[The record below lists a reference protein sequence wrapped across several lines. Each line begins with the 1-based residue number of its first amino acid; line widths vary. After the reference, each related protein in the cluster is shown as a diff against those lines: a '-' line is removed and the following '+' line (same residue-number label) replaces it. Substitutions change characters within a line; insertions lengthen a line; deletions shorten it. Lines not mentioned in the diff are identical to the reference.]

1 MPNWIHVETQKI
13 FSNLGEIKRANPNT
27 SFPPGPISVEFLKNL
42 GYEVID
48 TSARPLPSS
57 DLKIVRIDGAKQRED
72 KTWYVTY
79 KEVNRHSTTKHPD
92 GSILKTKAQ
101 QDKDYLENIKMI
113 KLGRIRDQ
121 RNSLL
126 SQADLEISKGL
137 DNEEDVMPWRKY
149 RKALREMMD
158 NLKDPDKVVW
168 PQPPK

>member
-1 MPNWIHVETQKI
+1 
-13 FSNLGEIKRANPNT
+13 
-27 SFPPGPISVEFLKNL
+27 
-42 GYEVID
+42 
-48 TSARPLPSS
+48 
-57 DLKIVRIDGAKQRED
+57 
-72 KTWYVTY
+72 
-79 KEVNRHSTTKHPD
+79 
-92 GSILKTKAQ
+92 
-101 QDKDYLENIKMI
+101 MI
-113 KLGRIRDQ
+113 KLGGIRDQ